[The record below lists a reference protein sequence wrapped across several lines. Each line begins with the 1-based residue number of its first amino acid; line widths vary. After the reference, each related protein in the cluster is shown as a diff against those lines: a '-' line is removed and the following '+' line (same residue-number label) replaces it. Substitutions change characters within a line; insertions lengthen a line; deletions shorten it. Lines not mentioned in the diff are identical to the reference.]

1 MTTTLGVFE
10 RVTVS
15 VEEAGRLLGISRG
28 SAYEAA
34 RRGDIPTIR
43 IGKRLIVPVA
53 ALQRMLASA
62 GKDQAEQAADAGDA

>member
-1 MTTTLGVFE
+1 MATTLGVFE
-10 RVTVS
+10 RVTIS

-53 ALQRMLASA
+53 GLERLLASA
-62 GKDQAEQAADAGDA
+62 GKGQADGGGQS